1 MFDSLTSTWCLCD
14 GNWFSP
20 WSHGLPHLTAWT
32 VDFAR
37 MGSASTAST
46 AMEITELNTCC
57 CIAPRGHY
65 ARGYEKIP
73 CPGGTYQDQ
82 TGQNSCKP
90 CSLDATVLFD
100 VNYRG
105 AIDLVDCD
113 EAKSRCSS
121 SSCSNSTECQVQCVS
136 SVAVESA
143 MVAKPADT
151 AFCAGLD
158 QQIPTR
164 GCSWRTES
172 SWAPSATAEAFL
184 AVLIL
189 LIAREIWTFWAWR
202 NSTAQ
207 F

>member
-1 MFDSLTSTWCLCD
+1 MFVRWQLLLSLIAWTSAFDSLDGGFCPDGECINCQYCD
-14 GNWFSP
+14 GDCFSAC
-20 WSHGLPHLTAWT
+20 TC
-32 VDFAR
+32 
-37 MGSASTAST
+37 
-46 AMEITELNTCC
+46 ETELNTCC

-90 CSLDATVLFD
+90 CSQDATVLFD

-121 SSCSNSTECQVQCVS
+121 SSCSNSTACQVQCVS

-172 SWAPSATAEAFL
+172 SWAPAATAEALL

-189 LIAREIWTFWAWR
+189 LIAREI
-202 NSTAQ
+202 
-207 F
+207 